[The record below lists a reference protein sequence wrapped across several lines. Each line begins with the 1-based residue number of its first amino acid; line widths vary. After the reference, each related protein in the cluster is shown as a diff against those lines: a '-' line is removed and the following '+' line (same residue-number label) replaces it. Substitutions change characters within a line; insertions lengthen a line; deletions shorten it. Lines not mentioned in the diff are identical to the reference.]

1 MDLWPPGF
9 GGDCANCGPLST
21 TFEQP
26 RGPWDAEDL
35 ASALGVSRTTWYRS
49 VKRHH
54 GTSPAKLVESLRTEA
69 ACRLLSESQ
78 HSIDVI
84 ADQVGYA
91 SAFSSSAA
99 FKRIVGEPPS
109 QFRIGA
115 AASEARQKAAPTEY
129 GAR

>member
-1 MDLWPPGF
+1 MLASGATPADDEAIALAGVF
-9 GGDCANCGPLST
+9 DQL
-21 TFEQP
+21 

-35 ASALGVSRTTWYRS
+35 ASALGVSRTTLYRS

-54 GTSPAKLVESLRTEA
+54 GTSPAKLVERLRMEA

-91 SAFSSSAA
+91 SAFSFSAA

-115 AASEARQKAAPTEY
+115 AAGPARQSRSAVRHTD
-129 GAR
+129 